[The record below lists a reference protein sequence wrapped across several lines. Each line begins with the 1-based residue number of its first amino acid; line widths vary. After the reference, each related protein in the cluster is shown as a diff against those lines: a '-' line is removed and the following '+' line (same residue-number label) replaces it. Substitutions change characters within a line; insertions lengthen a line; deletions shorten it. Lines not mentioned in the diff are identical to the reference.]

1 MTLSHSIEDRIQRSR
16 NTKEYQNY
24 HRVRESVIK
33 MIEESSVKG
42 SSTSDYWKEELQGF
56 EYMLDASPLIIESLR
71 EHCYHITGLKSY
83 DYRSHHSHKKQ
94 PYIEKLNLLKNLDGR
109 NLCIPEN
116 RNLGGFGHEIDGE
129 LYNLDTLKFY
139 EQLIAMDIGGVL
151 PLLEKNDGKRNFVVE
166 IGSGWGGFGYQI
178 KKHFPNVT
186 YVCVD
191 LPQTMLFS
199 AVYLSSLFPDSN
211 TLIYGD
217 IADEQLL
224 DKWYD
229 YDFIFLPHYK
239 FADLELPNIDVA
251 INTVSF
257 QEMTT
262 EQVSGYASKL
272 KENGCRCLYSHNRD
286 RSPHNQQ
293 LTKVSDIL
301 SLYFKTSQIDFLD
314 TSYTTIGKEKKR
326 SLLNDTVRALRK
338 QLPGRLNRKAQD
350 KSNRK
355 YRHIVGR

>member
-1 MTLSHSIEDRIQRSR
+1 MTLSHSIEERILQARK
-16 NTKEYQNY
+16 TKEFQNY
-24 HRVRESVIK
+24 QRVRASVIR
-33 MIEESSVKG
+33 MIEESSVTG

-83 DYRSHHSHKKQ
+83 DYRSHHAHKKQ
-94 PYIEKLNLLKNLDGR
+94 PFIDKLGLLRELDTR
-109 NLCIPEN
+109 NRCLPEN
-116 RNLGGFGHEIDGE
+116 RGLGGFGHEIDGE

-139 EQLIAMDIGGVL
+139 EQLIAMDLEGVT
-151 PLLEKNDGKRNFVVE
+151 PLLEQGGGKRSLAVE

-178 KKHFPNVT
+178 KTHFPNVT

-199 AVYLSSLFPDSN
+199 AVYLLSLFPEAR

-217 IADEQLL
+217 VPDEKLF
-224 DKWYD
+224 DAWHE
-229 YDFIFLPHYK
+229 YDFIFLPHYR
-239 FADLELPNIDVA
+239 FTDLELPVIDVA

-272 KENGCRCLYSHNRD
+272 KKNGCRCLYSHNRD
-286 RSPHNQQ
+286 RSPHNPQ

-301 SLYFKTSQIDFLD
+301 ALHFQLSQVEVLD
-314 TSYTTIGKEKKR
+314 TSYTAIGKQQSR
-326 SLLNDTVRALRK
+326 SALQTLARIMK
-338 QLPGRLNRKAQD
+338 EQLPGKSRNKAKA
-350 KSNRK
+350 KSRHK
-355 YRHIVGR
+355 YRHLVGR